1 MTRLFQSVAAALA
14 LACAAGG
21 ENVFRRS
28 MDRVSS
34 MDPAVAASMYAA
46 RAVQFVQFAIGQQQ
60 GKQGVSQ
67 HRGTQFSGPGPQGRL
82 VPGGR

>member
-1 MTRLFQSVAAALA
+1 LAPGQVA
-14 LACAAGG
+14 G
-21 ENVFRRS
+21 
-28 MDRVSS
+28 
-34 MDPAVAASMYAA
+34 
-46 RAVQFVQFAIGQQQ
+46 IGQQQ